1 MHSDRSPTRSLARLA
16 AAAGIPLSLALAP
29 ATSGS
34 AEPVSYHSATV
45 RGIDVF
51 YREAGPRSAPTVLLL
66 HGFPTSSH
74 MFRDLIPELAT
85 DYHVIAPDYPGFGYS
100 GQPTL
105 SEFDYSFEALARVVD
120 ELTAQIGV
128 ERYALYMQDYG
139 GPVGFRLALSHPERV
154 TGLIIQNATIFAEGW
169 NAEATRSFGPFWQNR
184 TAETEAPMRALLK
197 AETTQW
203 QYTTGEARPER
214 LSPDAWTHAQRGLD
228 RPGNEAI
235 QLQYLWNYQDNLRQY
250 PLWQDYLRVHQP
262 PVLVAWGRHDP
273 FFTLAGVERL
283 QALVPGAE
291 VHLYDAGHFALESQ
305 RADMLPVIQA
315 FLAKHLK

>member
-100 GQPTL
+100 SQPTL

-197 AETTQW
+197 RSASPAW
-203 QYTTGEARPER
+203 ARSALSSRLREGRMAATCSPSSVTPVACAAWVAAGSSGFSTVTSAPSQAPSR
-214 LSPDAWTHAQRGLD
+214 LSAS
-228 RPGNEAI
+228 
-235 QLQYLWNYQDNLRQY
+235 
-250 PLWQDYLRVHQP
+250 V
-262 PVLVAWGRHDP
+262 
-273 FFTLAGVERL
+273 VE
-283 QALVPGAE
+283 
-291 VHLYDAGHFALESQ
+291 
-305 RADMLPVIQA
+305 M
-315 FLAKHLK
+315 AKR